1 MSTTDNTTDKFAI
14 LIDTSS
20 FIHRNFHAME
30 PVVGHYDGHPMDV
43 AAVQGYVKY
52 VGRHIYGPNA
62 TLKTDIV
69 IHALDS
75 AGGSDYRRQLHPE
88 YKGNRSDK
96 HPALIAQ
103 EAMTGRVLKALGEH
117 VVQQRGV
124 EADDLI
130 GSLTRKLVAA
140 GYKVCI
146 ITGDKDLMQ
155 LVKDGEV
162 VLARY
167 EKVFGE
173 RGNQHVFYEENDVFA
188 KLNVYPSQVAGYLAL
203 MGDDVDNIGGV
214 KGIGK
219 GTAAKLMQEYGS
231 FEGLLTRADE
241 IKGKMGE
248 KLRAA
253 KEDGTLDLCYKLTLP
268 LFDLDIDLAPF
279 GGKALQN
286 EADARTWHKTLRLEE
301 ANMPLRLSEFG
312 QAPGYVHPT
321 QPSTASAP
329 TASAPTRSTAPPAG
343 VTITERTTTQTTQ
356 QVAQRVAPSAPAP
369 TPVAP
374 VAAAPAPVA
383 TAPVTQAAPASIA
396 PASTP
401 LDDFLGN
408 DDPFG
413 EALDDAF
420 QRPFTP
426 PPVRTVAQTEP
437 APAATPPAPAAPTA
451 TVTRVEQTVTV
462 VEQVAVE
469 ATPTETVA
477 APAPVRR
484 FQRRPG

>member
-1 MSTTDNTTDKFAI
+1 MSTTDNTTDGATDKFAI

-52 VGRHIYGPNA
+52 VGRHIYGPDA

-75 AGGSDYRRQLHPE
+75 AGGSDYRRQLLPE
-88 YKGNRSDK
+88 YKANRSDK

-173 RGNQHVFYEENDVFA
+173 RGNKHVFYEENDVFA

-219 GTAAKLMQEYGS
+219 GTAAKMMQEYGS

-286 EADARTWHKTLRLEE
+286 EADAKTWHKTLRLEE

-312 QAPGYVHPT
+312 QGPGYVHPT

-329 TASAPTRSTAPPAG
+329 TSPTRSNTPPAG
-343 VTITERTTTQTTQ
+343 VTITERTITQPTQ
-356 QVAQRVAPSAPAP
+356 PVAQQVAPSAPAP
-369 TPVAP
+369 I
-374 VAAAPAPVA
+374 AAAPAPAV
-383 TAPVTQAAPASIA
+383 TAPVSKPAPAPTA
-396 PASTP
+396 PVSAP
-401 LDDFLGN
+401 VDDFLGN

-437 APAATPPAPAAPTA
+437 APVATSPAPTAPTA

-469 ATPTETVA
+469 PAPTETVA